1 MKVASLIISFLF
13 CLDLGIFE
21 LSDLINKVITECQ
34 GELMEVKDQHVLTI
48 SNAYELKHLS
58 SNVLPYRV

>member
-1 MKVASLIISFLF
+1 MKGSQPCLIVRFLF

-34 GELMEVKDQHVLTI
+34 GELMEVNDT
-48 SNAYELKHLS
+48 NAL
-58 SNVLPYRV
+58 